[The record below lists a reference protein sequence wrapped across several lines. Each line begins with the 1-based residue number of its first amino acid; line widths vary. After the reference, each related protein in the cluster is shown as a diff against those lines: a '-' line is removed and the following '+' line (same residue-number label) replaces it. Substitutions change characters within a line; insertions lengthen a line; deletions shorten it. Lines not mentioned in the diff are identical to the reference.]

1 MNDPLDEL
9 FGVSFDTLDTRSI
22 EKYFDSLKRAVTDS
36 NKVLQRADDSE
47 VKEASEHVSNEFSW
61 FESDFDSLVKA
72 YEEAINV
79 IAQYKSV
86 VEERL
91 TSNEVYEL
99 NTIRVKQAMIKVNK
113 S

>member
-9 FGVSFDTLDTRSI
+9 FGVSFDTFDTRSI
-22 EKYFDSLKRAVTDS
+22 EKYFDGLKRAVTYS

-47 VKEASEHVSNEFSW
+47 VKEASEYVSNEFSW
-61 FESDFDSLVKA
+61 FESDFDSLVNA
-72 YEEAINV
+72 YEEAAGV
-79 IAQYKSV
+79 IAQYKSIV
-86 VEERL
+86 QERL
-91 TSNEVYEL
+91 TAEELYEL